1 MNHLSKE
8 TSPYLLQHAHNPV
21 EWYAWKPEAFARAQ
35 AENKPILV
43 SIGYSTCHWCHVME
57 RESFENEEVAAL
69 MNKYFINIKVD
80 REERPDVD
88 QIYMEA
94 CQIISGGGGWPLNCF
109 LTPDARPFFAGTY
122 YPPQAGYN
130 RPSWTQLLSNIANAF
145 YNKRETVESQANQLT
160 DIITNADKNYIKVNS
175 KFQISNSNV
184 PAELENTEGV
194 AVFKEDILEKMFYAL
209 RERFDKEEG
218 GFGGAPKFP
227 GTMCIQF
234 LLDYYAVT
242 KNQEALDHAQLSLKK
257 MIQGGIY
264 DQLGGGFARYATD
277 REWLIPHFEKML
289 YDNALLINVIS
300 DAYKLTKE
308 DIYRETIEETLAFV
322 DREMTAPP
330 APRGGANSAIS
341 PLTPRGGVSDGA
353 VPPLG
358 VRGQI
363 GGFYSAY
370 DADSEGV
377 EGKFYVW
384 EEAEIEQ
391 ILGEDA
397 PLFCAFYDVTEEG
410 NWEEHTILWRHMSYE
425 DFAKAKQL
433 DVAVLK
439 EKLKIFRQKLYEI
452 RDKRIKPGLDNKIQL
467 SWNALMISAYAKSFE
482 ALNTVTPSRDEA
494 KSIKGYKE
502 KAIGVLDYLLE
513 HFAVGDELY
522 HTNNRTSETP
532 VAFLEDYAYL
542 IEALLDVYE
551 ICFDKKY
558 LDAADRYTKVVLEYF
573 LDKTDNMFYFTSSTQ
588 TDLPRNREGEVIR
601 KKDLYDNATPSGNS
615 TMAKNLLR
623 LGIMLDNEHYK
634 QLSVNMLQAVADTV
648 RLYPSSFAKWA
659 SVALSVVQKPLEI
672 AVVGDN
678 ALNIVQELNALF
690 LPNKIVMASVK
701 GDDNLPLL
709 KDRYVAGDTY
719 IYVCRD
725 YACQMPVKTIEE
737 FLKLKPQ

>member
-145 YNKRETVESQANQLT
+145 YNKRDTVESQANQLT
-160 DIITNADKNYIKVNS
+160 DIITNADKNYIKTS
-175 KFQISNSNV
+175 PITHHSS
-184 PAELENTEGV
+184 PLNTEGV
-194 AVFKEDILEKMFYAL
+194 GLFKKDVLEKMFNAL
-209 RERFDKEEG
+209 RERFDRVEG

-242 KNQEALDHAQLSLKK
+242 KNQEALDHAHLSLKK

-300 DAYKLTKE
+300 EMYKLSKE
-308 DIYRETIEETLAFV
+308 AIYKETIEETLAYV
-322 DREMTAPP
+322 A
-330 APRGGANSAIS
+330 
-341 PLTPRGGVSDGA
+341 SD
-353 VPPLG
+353 LHEKN
-358 VRGQI
+358 

-384 EEAEIEQ
+384 EKAEIEQ

-397 PLFCAFYDVTEEG
+397 PLFCAFYDVTEGG

-433 DVAVLK
+433 DIDFLK
-439 EKLKIFRQKLYEI
+439 KKLEACRHKLFII
-452 RDKRIKPGLDNKIQL
+452 REKRIKPGLDNKIQL
-467 SWNALMISAYAKSFE
+467 SWNALMISAYAKANE
-482 ALNTVTPSRDEA
+482 AVGTE
-494 KSIKGYKE
+494 GYRKTAVE
-502 KAIGVLDYLLE
+502 KLDYLLAN
-513 HFAVGDELY
+513 FTLGDELY
-522 HTNNRTSETP
+522 HTNNRTTETP

-542 IEALLDVYE
+542 IEAALDVYG

-558 LDAADRYTKVVLEYF
+558 VDVADRYTKVVVENF
-573 LDKTDNMFYFTSSTQ
+573 LDKTDNMFFFTSSKQ
-588 TDLPRNREGEVIR
+588 TDLPRNTEGFVIR

-615 TMAKNLLR
+615 TMAKNLMR

-634 QLSVNMLQAVADTV
+634 QLSVNMLQAVVDV
-648 RLYPSSFAKWA
+648 IERYPSSFAKWA
-659 SVALSVVQKPLEI
+659 SVVLSTVQQPLEI
-672 AVVGDN
+672 AVVGDK
-678 ALNIVQELNALF
+678 ALDIVKEINALF

-701 GDDNLPLL
+701 GDDSLPLL

-719 IYVCRD
+719 IYVCQN
-725 YACQMPVKTIEE
+725 YACQRPVRTVNE
-737 FLKLKPQ
+737 FLKLII